1 MKMALIN
8 KVASIVNNKVP
19 LKDLRYTKP
28 FVYESGQGILGI
40 NWKSILP
47 KPPENDSAT
56 TKRELDL
63 VIKAAANRS
72 NKAIDLIYK
81 VDDDPLH
88 LFYDFLDKRELK
100 YNRSLFDEYY
110 NILESYVYALK
121 YHYNRPR
128 PDQIAP
134 YYNEEVKVI
143 YTSTHQTP
151 AYPSGHTAY
160 AALAAHMLSKKFPY
174 YKKEFFSLAEQAG
187 TARILQGVHYPS
199 DNVAGFKLAKVIFEQ
214 IDRRVNNVSEK
225 SKKFPSNY

>member
-1 MKMALIN
+1 MSLIN
-8 KVASIVNNKVP
+8 KIAAIVDNKVP
-19 LKDLRYTKP
+19 LKDLRYSQP
-28 FVYESGQGILGI
+28 FVYETGQGILGI
-40 NWKSILP
+40 NWKNILP
-47 KPPENDSAT
+47 NPPANDSAT
-56 TKRELDL
+56 TKKELDL

-72 NKAIDLIYK
+72 NKATELVYK

-88 LFYDFLDKRELK
+88 LFYDFLETKDLK

-110 NILESYVYALK
+110 NILESYVYATK

-134 YYNEEVKVI
+134 YYNEKVKVI

-160 AALAAHMLSKKFPY
+160 AALSAHMLSKKFPQ
-174 YKKEFFSLAEQAG
+174 YKKEFFDLAEMAG

-199 DNVAGFKLAKVIFEQ
+199 DNVAGFALAKVIFKTIE
-214 IDRRVNNVSEK
+214 RKVSDVSKRTKTYPTDYK
-225 SKKFPSNY
+225 S